1 MEAKIRV
8 EDVVKI
14 FGPHPDKRP
23 LSMLRQGITKDEI
36 LAKTGHVVGVDH
48 VSFDVYQGE
57 VFVVM
62 GLSGSG
68 KSTLIRC
75 LNRLLEPTA
84 GHVYIEGED
93 VVGASKA
100 QLQEI
105 RRRKMAMVFQHFG
118 LFPHRTVGQNV
129 GYGLSVR
136 GVGEAE
142 RQEKIEEALDM
153 VGLAEWVD
161 YYPHNLSG
169 GMQQRV
175 GLARALATESDIL
188 LMDEAFSALD
198 PLIRR
203 QMQDELLQLQERL
216 HRTIVFITH
225 DLNEALRVGS
235 RVAIM
240 REGAIVQIGTPTEI
254 ITEPAEEYVAKF
266 MADVDQSR
274 VLTAEFVMKPVT
286 QVRANATPAI
296 ALERMNKAKVDAI
309 YVVTPEGG
317 ADGVIV
323 RSDLERIAAEGKGD
337 LRRIIHANFPK
348 TSRFTPLNNLYGLS
362 SEAMP
367 IAVEGE
373 NGKLLGVVYPLD
385 ILAALAETEE
395 IAESMTATEGKT
407 VEQQI
412 LGSGSNKNN
421 SGSDQEVAESA
432 VDVENETNG
441 ADVATEETQEPA
453 EKKE

>member
-14 FGPHPDKRP
+14 FGPHPDRRP
-23 LSMLRQGITKDEI
+23 LSMLRQGAGKEEI

-48 VSFDVYQGE
+48 VSFDVHQGE

-84 GHVYIEGED
+84 GHVYIDDED
-93 VVGASKA
+93 IVGASKYE
-100 QLQEI
+100 LQEV

-129 GYGLSVR
+129 GYGLQVQ

-142 RQEKIEEALDM
+142 RQERVEEALGM
-153 VGLAEWVD
+153 VGLKEWVD

-175 GLARALATESDIL
+175 GLARALATQADIL

-216 HRTIVFITH
+216 QRTIVFITH

-254 ITEPAEEYVAKF
+254 ITEPADEYVARF

-274 VLTAEFVMKPVT
+274 VLTAEFVMKPAT

-296 ALERMNKAKVDAI
+296 ALERMNKANVNAV
-309 YVVTPEGG
+309 YVVAADGS

-323 RSDLERIAAEGKGD
+323 RSDLERIAANGTGN
-337 LRRIIHANFPK
+337 LHRIIRADFPK
-348 TSRFTPLNNLYGLS
+348 TSRFTPLNSLYGLTGD
-362 SEAMP
+362 ATP

-373 NGKLLGVVYPLD
+373 HGKLQGVVYPLD
-385 ILAALAETEE
+385 ILSALAETEE
-395 IAESMTATEGKT
+395 IAENMTGT
-407 VEQQI
+407 VKQNYVGG
-412 LGSGSNKNN
+412 GSGDSN
-421 SGSDQEVAESA
+421 GDQAVAEQA